1 MEYNKRSNSPQ
12 DSNYGGRQLDI
23 EVSLR
28 STLIFCACAAD
39 NILKSTIPLINLL
52 VLGIRALFPHL
63 GCDQKYRRNMAEVK
77 PMSALDRFRLKFSLA
92 DRGPSAQICVPPNE
106 HRISL
111 FYLFWRV
118 LKDPFHVGFRDLVL
132 WRISTSYMNF
142 FLQSLVFFLVY
153 VHIFAV
159 LIYFVIQAGYAH
171 HGAMCSS
178 SIWYY
183 EADWKT
189 YLRHNME
196 TAFELSWITFT
207 TVGYGN
213 VAPSTSTSG
222 CYGLRYLCAFEAFI
236 GLVYFSLLGAIFFSK
251 IGLTFGEAPITFSRA
266 VCIKYDASSTA
277 FPVLEIQIVHNKA
290 NQLGHEILSASLLC
304 MVAIDVLDSDRLVES
319 EQEKMFSLD
328 FNKTGRN
335 DSRIAKQTYHEIKL
349 VGGKHPYFNRVWQ
362 CQHILNEDSPLL
374 KRSIR
379 EEIKITGVWPTN
391 KLSHRIRLALV
402 PFNTMVRSS
411 NNLV

>member
-1 MEYNKRSNSPQ
+1 ME
-12 DSNYGGRQLDI
+12 
-23 EVSLR
+23 
-28 STLIFCACAAD
+28 
-39 NILKSTIPLINLL
+39 
-52 VLGIRALFPHL
+52 
-63 GCDQKYRRNMAEVK
+63 
-77 PMSALDRFRLKFSLA
+77 
-92 DRGPSAQICVPPNE
+92 
-106 HRISL
+106 IS
-111 FYLFWRV
+111 
-118 LKDPFHVGFRDLVL
+118 
-132 WRISTSYMNF
+132 
-142 FLQSLVFFLVY
+142 
-153 VHIFAV
+153 
-159 LIYFVIQAGYAH
+159 
-171 HGAMCSS
+171 
-178 SIWYY
+178 
-183 EADWKT
+183 
-189 YLRHNME
+189 
-196 TAFELSWITFT
+196 FELSWITFT

-213 VAPSTSTSG
+213 VAPSTSTGG

-266 VCIKYDASSTA
+266 VCIKYDAGSTA

-304 MVAIDVLDSDRLVES
+304 MVAIDVLDSDRLVEN
-319 EQEKMFSLD
+319 EGDKMFSLD
-328 FNKTGRN
+328 FNKNGRN

-349 VGGKHPYFNRVWQ
+349 VGGTHPYFNRVWQ